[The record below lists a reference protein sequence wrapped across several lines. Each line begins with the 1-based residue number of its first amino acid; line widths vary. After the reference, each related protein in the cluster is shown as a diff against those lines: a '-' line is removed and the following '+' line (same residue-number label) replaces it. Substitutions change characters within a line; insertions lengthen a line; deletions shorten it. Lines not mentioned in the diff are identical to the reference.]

1 MPESPAGEGL
11 QLVTYKPLF
20 SGPAVERVPELQFQR
35 PQAEAELSRA
45 DAERRGIRTGDE
57 VTLSTGGAAITLH
70 ARVSKGMRDGIV
82 RVANEHAGELRGLV
96 DVAPAGVEAR

>member
-11 QLVTYKPLF
+11 QLVCYKPLF
-20 SGPAVERVPELQFQR
+20 SGPAVERVAELQFQR

-45 DAERRGIRTGDE
+45 DAERRAIRTGDE
-57 VTLSTGGAAITLH
+57 VVLSSAGNAVALR
-70 ARVSKGMRDGIV
+70 ARVSRSLRAGIV
-82 RVANEHAGELRGLV
+82 RVPNEHAGGLSGLV

>member
-1 MPESPAGEGL
+1 LPESPAGEGL
-11 QLVTYKPLF
+11 QLVAYKPLF

-57 VTLSTGGAAITLH
+57 VTLSTGGAAITLR
-70 ARVSKGMRDGIV
+70 ARVSKTLREGIV
-82 RVANEHAGELRGLV
+82 RVANEHAGGLRGLV